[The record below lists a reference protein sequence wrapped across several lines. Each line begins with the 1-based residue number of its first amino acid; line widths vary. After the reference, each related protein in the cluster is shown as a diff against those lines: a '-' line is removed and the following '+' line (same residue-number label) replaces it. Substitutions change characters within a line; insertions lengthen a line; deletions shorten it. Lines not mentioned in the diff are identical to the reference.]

1 MLGVISQL
9 ARRVPGR
16 AAASTTGKALLYST
30 KVPRPWKWHSVA
42 VVAALGVGGAMAAKK
57 LSPSGLRAECAVQEQ
72 ATSKKDLP
80 GVPTLASGVI
90 AECALPEQTTAGK
103 ELPELPT
110 FTREE
115 ISKHKNLET
124 RVWVTYKDGVYDVT
138 DFLPQHP
145 GGSEKLMLAAGSAV
159 DPYWQVFAQHNS
171 EQVWEMLEE
180 YRIGNVAL
188 ADRSTTPQVAKE
200 GYYSNDPP
208 RSPVLKVNTLEP
220 FNAETPVVLLP
231 EDYITPNELF
241 FVRNHL
247 PVPVLEP
254 KTYTL
259 EVTGKGLPSI
269 TLTLDD
275 LKTKFPQHTV
285 TATIQ
290 CAGNRREDLGKVKE
304 VKGIPWTGGAIGN
317 AAWTGV
323 KLRDV
328 LLYAGL
334 KEGDFEHVHFEGLD
348 KNPLSGECY
357 GASIPIEKAMDPSG
371 DCLLAFAMNGVEL
384 PCDHGYPIRAI
395 VPGTVGARNVKWVA
409 KVVASDAEYDGQW
422 QQRDYKG
429 FSPSVNFSNV
439 DYSKAPAIQE
449 MPVQSLIC
457 SPQEGASFDIEE
469 DTVTV
474 QGLAWSG
481 GGRRVVRVDVS
492 GDGGQTWVEADIK
505 EGQDQ
510 KRRRAWAWT
519 LWEAT
524 ISLTAKQQAVQLCC
538 KAVDDSYNVQPDST
552 APIWNLRGCLSNAWH
567 RVNINRK

>member
-1 MLGVISQL
+1 MLVGIGRL
-9 ARRVPGR
+9 ARSLVGR
-16 AAASTTGKALLYST
+16 AAPLTTGKLPLYST
-30 KVPRPWKWHSVA
+30 PVSRSWKWRSLA
-42 VVAALGVGGAMAAKK
+42 VVTALGAGGAMAAKK
-57 LSPSGLRAECAVQEQ
+57 LFPSGLCVECAVQEQ
-72 ATSKKDLP
+72 EKPRKSLP
-80 GVPTLASGVI
+80 EVPTLASGVI
-90 AECALPEQTTAGK
+90 AECALSEQTRAGK
-103 ELPELPT
+103 EVPELPS

-115 ISKHKNLET
+115 ISKHKSLET

-145 GGSEKLMLAAGSAV
+145 GGAEKLMLAAGSAV

-180 YRIGNVAL
+180 YRIGNVAI
-188 ADRSTTPQVAKE
+188 ADRSTTSQEAKE
-200 GYYSNDPP
+200 GHYSMDPP
-208 RSPVLKVNTLEP
+208 RSAVLKVNTQEP
-220 FNAETPVVLLP
+220 FNAETPVVLLT

-254 KTYTL
+254 AKYTL
-259 EVTGKGLPSI
+259 EVTGKGLPAV

-290 CAGNRREDLGKVKE
+290 CAGNRREELGKVKE
-304 VKGIPWTGGAIGN
+304 VKGISWTGGAIGN
-317 AAWTGV
+317 ATWTGV
-323 KLRDV
+323 KLRDI

-334 KEGDFEHVHFEGLD
+334 KEGDFEHIHFEGLD
-348 KNPLSGECY
+348 KNPLTGECY
-357 GASIPIEKAMDPSG
+357 GASIPIEKAMDPLG
-371 DCLLAFAMNGVEL
+371 DCLLAFTMNGVEL
-384 PCDHGYPIRAI
+384 PRDHGYPVRAI

-409 KVVASDAEYDGQW
+409 KIVASNVEYDGQW

-429 FSPSVNFSNV
+429 FSPSVDWSNV
-439 DYSKAPAIQE
+439 DFSKAPAIQE

-469 DTVTV
+469 DSVTV

-492 GDGGQTWVEADIK
+492 GDGGQTWVEAHIK

-510 KRRRAWAWT
+510 KRRRSWAWS

-524 ISLTAKQQAVQLCC
+524 IPLTTKQHVVQLCC
-538 KAVDDSYNVQPDST
+538 KAVDDSYNVQPDTT

-567 RVNINRK
+567 RVNIHRK